1 MKGNISPKTSTEK
14 KRSNGTKAM
23 DASESYQVEGRTFI
37 VQPVFQESG
46 EVTLAALLLNLLR
59 ADASPE

>member
-14 KRSNGTKAM
+14 KHSTSTKAM

-46 EVTLAALLLNLLR
+46 DVTLATLLLNLLQ
-59 ADASPE
+59 ADAAPE

>member
-14 KRSNGTKAM
+14 KRSTVTKAM

-46 EVTLAALLLNLLR
+46 DVTLAALLLNLLR

>member
-14 KRSNGTKAM
+14 KRSTSTKTM
-23 DASESYQVEGRTFI
+23 DASKSYQVEGRTFI

-46 EVTLAALLLNLLR
+46 DVTLAALLLNLLR

>member
-14 KRSNGTKAM
+14 KRSTGIKAM

-46 EVTLAALLLNLLR
+46 DVTLTALLLNLLR

>member
-14 KRSNGTKAM
+14 KRPTGTKAM

-46 EVTLAALLLNLLR
+46 DVTLAALLLNLLR

>member
-1 MKGNISPKTSTEK
+1 MKRNLSPKTTTEK
-14 KRSNGTKAM
+14 KYPTSAKPM
-23 DASESYQVEGRTFI
+23 DASESYQVEGRTFV

-46 EVTLAALLLNLLR
+46 DVTLATLLLNLLR

>member
-23 DASESYQVEGRTFI
+23 DASKSYQVEGRTFI

-46 EVTLAALLLNLLR
+46 DVTLAALLLNLLR